1 MYSEGRL
8 YLKMEHKSTP
18 VVGVEGEVQ
27 LLPSPK
33 AHTALQSTRLAEE
46 EVSTAVFS
54 RAAAWLPLNVQG
66 IKL

>member
-1 MYSEGRL
+1 
-8 YLKMEHKSTP
+8 MEYKSAP
-18 VVGVEGEVQ
+18 MVGVEGEVQ
-27 LLPSPK
+27 LLP
-33 AHTALQSTRLAEE
+33 TRLQSTKLADE